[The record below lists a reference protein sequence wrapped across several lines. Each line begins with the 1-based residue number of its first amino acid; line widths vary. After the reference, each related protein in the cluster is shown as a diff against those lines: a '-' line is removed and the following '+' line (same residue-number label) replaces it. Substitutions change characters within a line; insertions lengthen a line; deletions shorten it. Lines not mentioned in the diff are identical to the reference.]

1 MNYVDFEQ
9 CRQLTLALYKQFNMF
24 TKAEYERAFA
34 MALVYYLLLYDNEL
48 DGFVI
53 VVRREYPFVGIQSGT
68 HKLINYN
75 QFYNIMLRLYEA
87 YRNKMR
93 SVAWSLFGAPEE
105 KIFQPQELL
114 VKAHKGVHHNCAL

>member
-1 MNYVDFEQ
+1 MNYVEFEQ
-9 CRQLTLALYKQFNMF
+9 CHQLTLRLYKQFDMF
-24 TKAEYERAFA
+24 IDEENERAFA
-34 MALVYYLLLYDNEL
+34 IALVYYLLLYDNEL

-53 VVRREYPFVGIQSGT
+53 VVRREYQFVGVQSGT
-68 HKLINYN
+68 RKLINYN
-75 QFYNIMLRLYEA
+75 QFYNITLRLYET

-105 KIFQPQELL
+105 QIFQPQELL

>member
-1 MNYVDFEQ
+1 MNYVEFEQ
-9 CRQLTLALYKQFNMF
+9 CRQLTLALYKQFDMF

-34 MALVYYLLLYDNEL
+34 VALIYYLLLYDNEL

-53 VVRREYPFVGIQSGT
+53 VVRREYPFVGIQTGN

-75 QFYNIMLRLYEA
+75 CFYNIVLHLYEK
-87 YRNKMR
+87 YRNTMQR
-93 SVAWSLFGAPEE
+93 VAWSLFGAPEE
-105 KIFQPQELL
+105 QIFQPQELL

>member
-9 CRQLTLALYKQFNMF
+9 CRQLTLALYKQFDMF
-24 TKAEYERAFA
+24 TKAKYERAFA
-34 MALVYYLLLYDNEL
+34 VSLVYYLLLYDNEL

-53 VVRREYPFVGIQSGT
+53 VVHREYPFVGIQSGN

-75 QFYNIMLRLYEA
+75 QFYNITLRLYEA

-93 SVAWSLFGAPEE
+93 SVAWGMFGAPEE

-114 VKAHKGVHHNCAL
+114 AKAHKGVHHNCVL

>member
-9 CRQLTLALYKQFNMF
+9 CRQLTLALYKQFDMF
-24 TKAEYERAFA
+24 TDEENERAFA
-34 MALVYYLLLYDNEL
+34 VSLVYYLLLYDNEL
-48 DGFVI
+48 DGFVV
-53 VVRREYPFVGIQSGT
+53 VVRREHSFVGIQTST

-75 QFYNIMLRLYEA
+75 QFYNITLRLYEA

-93 SVAWSLFGAPEE
+93 SVAWGIFGAPEE

-114 VKAHKGVHHNCAL
+114 IKAHRGVHHNYTL

>member
-9 CRQLTLALYKQFNMF
+9 CRQLTLALYKQFDMF
-24 TKAEYERAFA
+24 TDEEYERVFA
-34 MALVYYLLLYDNEL
+34 IVLIYYLLLYDNDL
-48 DGFVI
+48 NGFVI
-53 VVRREYPFVGIQSGT
+53 VVRDRDAFVGIQSGT

-75 QFYNIMLRLYEA
+75 QFYNITLRLYEA

-105 KIFQPQELL
+105 KIFQPNELL
-114 VKAHKGVHHNCAL
+114 VKAHKGVHYNYTL

>member
-9 CRQLTLALYKQFNMF
+9 CRQLTLALYKQFDMF
-24 TKAEYERAFA
+24 TNEENERAFA
-34 MALVYYLLLYDNEL
+34 VTLIYYLLLYDNDL
-48 DGFVI
+48 NGFVI
-53 VVRREYPFVGIQSGT
+53 VVRDQYSFVGIQSGT

-75 QFYNIMLRLYEA
+75 QFYNITLRLYEA

-93 SVAWSLFGAPEE
+93 SIAWGMFGAPEE

-114 VKAHKGVHHNCAL
+114 VKAHRGVHHNCAL

>member
-9 CRQLTLALYKQFNMF
+9 CRKLTFALYKQFGMF
-24 TKAEYERAFA
+24 TDEENERAFA
-34 MALVYYLLLYDNEL
+34 VALIYYLLLYDNDL
-48 DGFVI
+48 NGFVI
-53 VVRREYPFVGIQSGT
+53 VVRDRDAFVGIQSGT

-75 QFYNIMLRLYEA
+75 QFYTLALRLYEK
-87 YRNKMR
+87 YRNNMR
-93 SVAWSLFGAPEE
+93 RVAWSLFGAPEE

>member
-9 CRQLTLALYKQFNMF
+9 CRQLTLALYKQFDLF
-24 TKAEYERAFA
+24 TDEENERAFVV
-34 MALVYYLLLYDNEL
+34 ALIYYLLLYDNDL
-48 DGFVI
+48 NGFVI
-53 VVRREYPFVGIQSGT
+53 VVRDQYSFVGIESGT

-75 QFYNIMLRLYEA
+75 QFYNITLRLYEA

-93 SVAWSLFGAPEE
+93 SVAWGMFGAPEE

>member
-9 CRQLTLALYKQFNMF
+9 CRQLTLALYKQFDMF
-24 TKAEYERAFA
+24 TDKENERAFA
-34 MALVYYLLLYDNEL
+34 VALIYYLLLYDNEL
-48 DGFVI
+48 DGFII

-68 HKLINYN
+68 RKLINYN
-75 QFYNIMLRLYEA
+75 CFYNIVLRLYEV

-93 SVAWSLFGAPEE
+93 NVAWGMFGAPEE

-114 VKAHKGVHHNCAL
+114 VKAHRGVYHNCAL

>member
-9 CRQLTLALYKQFNMF
+9 CRQLTFALYKQFDIF
-24 TKAEYERAFA
+24 TDEENERAFA
-34 MALVYYLLLYDNEL
+34 VALIYYLLLYDNDL
-48 DGFVI
+48 NGFVI
-53 VVRREYPFVGIQSGT
+53 VVRDRDAFVGIQSGT

-75 QFYNIMLRLYEA
+75 QFYNITLRLYEA

-105 KIFQPQELL
+105 QIFQPQELL

>member
-9 CRQLTLALYKQFNMF
+9 CRQLTLALYKQFDMF
-24 TKAEYERAFA
+24 TKAEHERAFVVS
-34 MALVYYLLLYDNEL
+34 LVYYLLLYDNDL
-48 DGFVI
+48 NGFVI
-53 VVRREYPFVGIQSGT
+53 VVRREYPFIGVQTGT
-68 HKLINYN
+68 RKLINYN
-75 QFYNIMLRLYEA
+75 QFYNITLRLYEV

>member
-9 CRQLTLALYKQFNMF
+9 CRKLTFALYKQYNLF
-24 TKAEYERAFA
+24 TEAERERAFA
-34 MALVYYLLLYDNEL
+34 VSLVYYLLLYDNEL

-53 VVRREYPFVGIQSGT
+53 VVRREYPFVGVQTGN

-75 QFYNIMLRLYEA
+75 QFYNITLRLYEA

-93 SVAWSLFGAPEE
+93 SVAWGLFGAPEE
-105 KIFQPQELL
+105 KIFQPNELL
-114 VKAHKGVHHNCAL
+114 VKAHKGVYYNYIL

>member
-1 MNYVDFEQ
+1 MNFEQ
-9 CRQLTLALYKQFNMF
+9 CRQLTLALYKQFDMF
-24 TKAEYERAFA
+24 IKAEYERAFA
-34 MALVYYLLLYDNEL
+34 VSLVYYLLLYDNDL
-48 DGFVI
+48 NGFVI
-53 VVRREYPFVGIQSGT
+53 VVRDQYSFVGIQSGT

-75 QFYNIMLRLYEA
+75 QFYNITLRLYEA

-93 SVAWSLFGAPEE
+93 SVAWSLFGAPEG

>member
-9 CRQLTLALYKQFNMF
+9 CRQLTLAIYKQFDMF
-24 TKAEYERAFA
+24 TDEENERAFA
-34 MALVYYLLLYDNEL
+34 VSLVYYLLLCDNEL
-48 DGFVI
+48 DGFIV
-53 VVRREYPFVGIQSGT
+53 VVRREYPFVGIQTGN

-75 QFYNIMLRLYEA
+75 CFYNTVLRLYER
-87 YRNKMR
+87 YRNTMQR
-93 SVAWSLFGAPEE
+93 VAWSLFGAPEE

>member
-9 CRQLTLALYKQFNMF
+9 CHQLTLALYKQFNMF
-24 TKAEYERAFA
+24 TDEENERAFA
-34 MALVYYLLLYDNEL
+34 VSLVYYLLLYDNDL
-48 DGFVI
+48 NGFVI
-53 VVRREYPFVGIQSGT
+53 VVRDRDAFVGIQSGT

-75 QFYNIMLRLYEA
+75 QFYNITLRLYEA

-93 SVAWSLFGAPEE
+93 SVAWGMFGAPEE

>member
-9 CRQLTLALYKQFNMF
+9 CHQLTLRLYKQFDMF
-24 TKAEYERAFA
+24 TDEENERAFA
-34 MALVYYLLLYDNEL
+34 IALVYYLLLYDNEL

-53 VVRREYPFVGIQSGT
+53 VVRREYPFVGVQTGN

-75 QFYNIMLRLYEA
+75 CFYNIVLRLYEK

>member
-1 MNYVDFEQ
+1 MNYVNFEQ
-9 CRQLTLALYKQFNMF
+9 CRQLTLALYKQFDMF

-34 MALVYYLLLYDNEL
+34 VSLVYYLLLYDNEL
-48 DGFVI
+48 DEFVI
-53 VVRREYPFVGIQSGT
+53 VVRREYSFVGIQSDT

-75 QFYNIMLRLYEA
+75 QFYNITLRLYEA

>member
-9 CRQLTLALYKQFNMF
+9 CRKLMFTLYKQFNMF
-24 TKAEYERAFA
+24 TDEENERAFA
-34 MALVYYLLLYDNEL
+34 VALVYYLLLYDNDL
-48 DGFVI
+48 NGFVV
-53 VVRREYPFVGIQSGT
+53 VVRDQYSFVGIQSGT
-68 HKLINYN
+68 RKLINYN
-75 QFYNIMLRLYEA
+75 YFYNIVLRLYEA

-114 VKAHKGVHHNCAL
+114 VKAHKGVHHNWAL

>member
-9 CRQLTLALYKQFNMF
+9 CRQLTFALYKQFDMF
-24 TKAEYERAFA
+24 TKAEYERAFDV
-34 MALVYYLLLYDNEL
+34 ALVYYLLLYDNDL
-48 DGFVI
+48 NGFVVI
-53 VVRREYPFVGIQSGT
+53 VRDQYPFIGIHSGI

-75 QFYNIMLRLYEA
+75 QFYNITLRLCEA

-93 SVAWSLFGAPEE
+93 SVAWSLFGASEE

-114 VKAHKGVHHNCAL
+114 AKAHKGVHHNCAL